1 MQVFVIQEN
10 VVYDELTIKESQ
22 KKDQAF
28 SSMLDEVRRGC
39 PSQNTLQAL
48 KERVITTP
56 TIDKFEE
63 LMSTDKSPL
72 CLFPTREACQ
82 KFNSD
87 MLSKLGSEP
96 KEIPCVDE
104 VDETQGTF
112 KWSEKA
118 KESLKKINSD

>member
-1 MQVFVIQEN
+1 
-10 VVYDELTIKESQ
+10 
-22 KKDQAF
+22 
-28 SSMLDEVRRGC
+28 MLDEVRRGC

-87 MLSKLGSEP
+87 MLSLGSET
-96 KEIPCVDE
+96 KEIDE
-104 VDETQGTF
+104 VDVKNEQ
-112 KWSEKA
+112 
-118 KESLKKINSD
+118 